1 VAGYT
6 VVRELGT
13 GGMGAVYLVRHPRLP
28 RLDALKLLRR
38 ELNDDPG
45 YTQRFLQEADV
56 VARLAH
62 RNIVSVLDR
71 GEDDGQLWL
80 TMQYVEGTD
89 AETALTRAG
98 GRFAADRAVHVVAE
112 VASALDAAHR
122 QHLVH
127 RDVKPAN
134 ILLRAGDDGE
144 REQVFLTDFG
154 IAKPLDGG
162 AALTRTGMV
171 LATFDYASPEQ
182 IESRTLDGRSD
193 QYSLGCVLF
202 KLLTG
207 RVPYPGQSLV
217 AAVHGHLAMPPPRPS
232 DVVPDLPRGLD
243 DVVARAM
250 AKQPEA
256 RFASCR
262 ELAAAAAATLAPGR
276 APPVLVRPTEPE
288 TVVELAGPPL
298 PPPPTR
304 PELRATGPTPGPAP
318 ERAPTPVYAPPAPP
332 PHVPTAPPHGPAAPE
347 PAPAR
352 RGPGRWIW
360 LAVAVA
366 VLVAGGA
373 TWWFVGRGDGTSG
386 GSGASSSASPTTESP
401 AQAAFDALP
410 RADPLPAGTLVE
422 PRSADGAVDLYLVD
436 TGSGSTTLQLTKVP
450 GDDVGPLISPDRRSV
465 VYQHDTGAGTE
476 LRVVA
481 SDGTG
486 DRPLFGSDIGC
497 PKVGRPAWNP
507 VDPTQLALTCALGDG
522 STLRVLALDG
532 TVVRELPT
540 GIAVVDDLSFSPDGT
555 RLVFWGAPDGSTGGG
570 SLFLLPADGSAGP
583 QQITDSAQ
591 DADPVWAPDGQH
603 VVFRRVIAPDQS
615 RIFVIAPDGSGERQL
630 TSGSGMDQDPT
641 WSPDGTMIA
650 YKSNRPGDRARQGD
664 HIWVMQSDGA
674 GQRQLDDGGGT
685 ATNAPAWGNR

>member
-1 VAGYT
+1 MPLAPGDTVAGYT

-56 VARLAH
+56 VSRLAH
-62 RNIVSVLDR
+62 RNIVPVFDR

-89 AETALTRAG
+89 AETALSAAG
-98 GRFAADRAVHVVAE
+98 GRFSPDRAVHVVAE

-162 AALTRTGMV
+162 QALTRTGMV

-182 IESRTLDGRSD
+182 IDSRPLDGRAD

-202 KLLTG
+202 RLLTG

-217 AAVHGHLAMPPPRPS
+217 AAVHGHLALPPPRPTG
-232 DVVPDLPRGLD
+232 VVPDLPAGLD
-243 DVVARAM
+243 DVVVRAM
-250 AKQPEA
+250 AKDPDA

-262 ELAAAAAATLAPGR
+262 ELAAAAAAALAPGR

-298 PPPPTR
+298 PPPPIR
-304 PELRATGPTPGPAP
+304 PEPRPTAPTPGPAP
-318 ERAPTPVYAPPAPP
+318 ERPATPVDTPPSPG
-332 PHVPTAPPHGPAAPE
+332 PHVPAPQR

-352 RGPGRWIW
+352 RGPGLWIW

-366 VLVAGGA
+366 VLVGGGA
-373 TWWFVGRGDGTSG
+373 TWWFLGRDSGSTGEGGGSSATGTSE
-386 GSGASSSASPTTESP
+386 SG

-410 RADPLPAGTLVE
+410 RADPLPAGTLVV
-422 PRSADGAVDLYLVD
+422 PRSVGGQIDLHLVD
-436 TGSGSTTLQLTKVP
+436 AATGQETGTHTAP
-450 GDDVGPLISPDRRSV
+450 GDDVGPIVSPDRRTV
-465 VYQHDTGAGTE
+465 VFTRMADGRTE
-476 LRVVA
+476 LRVMA
-481 SDGTG
+481 SDGSS
-486 DRPLFGSDIGC
+486 DSPLFATPPANC
-497 PKVGRPAWNP
+497 VTPGRPAWNP
-507 VDPTQLALTCALGDG
+507 KDPTQLALVCHGAGNGGADRLLLVGLDG
-522 STLRVLALDG
+522 ST
-532 TVVRELPT
+532 VRELDAGHPF
-540 GIAVVDDLSFSPDGT
+540 VDDPAFSPDGT
-555 RLVFWGAPDGSTGGG
+555 HLAYWGNDRSGIDGGNIVSLPVDGSGATAQLTTAGG
-570 SLFLLPADGSAGP
+570 
-583 QQITDSAQ
+583 
-591 DADPVWAPDGQH
+591 DADP
-603 VVFRRVIAPDQS
+603 I
-615 RIFVIAPDGSGERQL
+615 
-630 TSGSGMDQDPT
+630 
-641 WSPDGTMIA
+641 WSPDGGLIA
-650 YKSNRPGDRARQGD
+650 FRRADSDGGRRILVMAADGTGQRPLTSAGFFDQDPAWSPDGSQLAFKSNRGGDGD
-664 HIWVMQSDGA
+664 SIWIVGA
-674 GQRQLDDGGGT
+674 GGGQPRELPRGNS
-685 ATNAPAWGNR
+685 AGDQAPAWGNR